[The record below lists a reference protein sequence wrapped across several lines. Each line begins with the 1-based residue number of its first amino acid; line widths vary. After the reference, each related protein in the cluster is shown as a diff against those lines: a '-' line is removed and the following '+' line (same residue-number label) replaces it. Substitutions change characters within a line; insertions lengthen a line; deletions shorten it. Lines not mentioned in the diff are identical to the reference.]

1 MMTEQDVKDIN
12 SVIQLTLNPDIGY
25 AELTLIISNGVIKHK
40 NLQYEIGKKK
50 PAAAK
55 DLEDE

>member
-1 MMTEQDVKDIN
+1 MTEQDVKDIN
-12 SVIQLTLNPDIGY
+12 SVIQLTLTPEIGY

-50 PAAAK
+50 PNTQGRSN
-55 DLEDE
+55 E

>member
-1 MMTEQDVKDIN
+1 MTEQDLKDIN

-50 PAAAK
+50 PNTQR
-55 DLEDE
+55 DGN